1 MSTVHLITGD
11 DDLLLQRATERV
23 VSDLT
28 AADPELSVDT
38 YDAAELEALP
48 ELRTQSLFGGRVC
61 AVIRGVQGARA
72 DLKGELEDY
81 LAAPDD
87 QAVLVLV
94 AQGTGKVQKI
104 ARLARQ
110 HGEVTKVD
118 TPPDWKTNEWQGI
131 VTGEFRRTGM
141 TATPDAVAAILEH
154 AGLDPSVIAMRVA
167 QVAAATQGDKVGPE
181 DVERVVEGHGRRS
194 GFELADA
201 VAERDPAQAITL
213 LRGTNIQDNCTV
225 HTEKGCPVVIGP
237 DVSVGHGA
245 IIHGSTVHERALIG
259 MNAVI
264 LNRAVVGAHAVVGA
278 LTLVPDNGEVP
289 PRSLAVGIPCRI
301 IKEDHD
307 GVAGMA
313 HANTERYHRYT
324 REHTSGMWE
333 TVVGPVNWTPK
344 S

>member
-213 LRGTNIQDNCTV
+213 LRGSL
-225 HTEKGCPVVIGP
+225 EAGEAPLALL
-237 DVSVGHGA
+237 GA
-245 IIHGSTVHERALIG
+245 ITFRFRQLQQVRGGADVKGSPGQVNRLKGIARRNFSTGELAWCLDRIAQLDVDLKGNTDLPPDLVLELG
-259 MNAVI
+259 VI
-264 LNRAVVGAHAVVGA
+264 DLATAREVGA
-278 LTLVPDNGEVP
+278 PWNP
-289 PRSLAVGIPCRI
+289 LAVATG
-301 IKEDHD
+301 
-307 GVAGMA
+307 
-313 HANTERYHRYT
+313 
-324 REHTSGMWE
+324 
-333 TVVGPVNWTPK
+333 
-344 S
+344 

>member
-1 MSTVHLITGD
+1 M
-11 DDLLLQRATERV
+11 
-23 VSDLT
+23 
-28 AADPELSVDT
+28 
-38 YDAAELEALP
+38 
-48 ELRTQSLFGGRVC
+48 
-61 AVIRGVQGARA
+61 
-72 DLKGELEDY
+72 
-81 LAAPDD
+81 
-87 QAVLVLV
+87 LV

-213 LRGTNIQDNCTV
+213 LRGSL
-225 HTEKGCPVVIGP
+225 EAGEAPLALL
-237 DVSVGHGA
+237 GA
-245 IIHGSTVHERALIG
+245 ITFRFRQLQQVRGGADVKGSPGQVNRLKGIARRNFSTGELAWCLDRIAQLDVDLKGNTDLPPDLVLELG
-259 MNAVI
+259 VI
-264 LNRAVVGAHAVVGA
+264 DLATAREVGA
-278 LTLVPDNGEVP
+278 PWNP
-289 PRSLAVGIPCRI
+289 LAVATG
-301 IKEDHD
+301 
-307 GVAGMA
+307 
-313 HANTERYHRYT
+313 
-324 REHTSGMWE
+324 
-333 TVVGPVNWTPK
+333 
-344 S
+344 